1 MLESM
6 ITIRTAQELV
16 QELNKLEL
24 LVENDSDTV
33 LELIGDQLTAWE
45 SIVRLHA
52 DYSLAL
58 RIGKLLEKLRQ
69 HWLALS
75 WFHWV
80 SQAEGEAEQD
90 LVLTAL
96 RMKGRMYIKVGMYNE
111 ALSFLLSVEQQGQ
124 SSNRPQGRDLAILWQ
139 NIALVYEYLGRY
151 DSAVEYAGRALQWF
165 ADYGEEHDVAL
176 MEMLLGICY
185 KEQKRFDEAYEYL
198 TRARG
203 GFEKHKDYLHLAR
216 TWHNYAELMRDLGR
230 MEEAIAAWRMSLE
243 MKKRIQD
250 FSGQATTLHS
260 IAKYLISEND
270 WYAAMNYIT
279 QAIAICHQY
288 RLQDKEV
295 VCLES
300 WAQILFALGRYDELE
315 VCASRATFLA
325 GSDDT
330 QHKVVSLLQKIAND
344 CERVG
349 LEELAKQ
356 YSQNAVQ
363 LIG

>member
-1 MLESM
+1 M
-6 ITIRTAQELV
+6 ITVRTV
-16 QELNKLEL
+16 QELEQELTKLEM
-24 LVENDSDTV
+24 LVEDGSDAV
-33 LELIGDQLTAWE
+33 LQLIGDQLTTWE

-58 RIGKLLEKLRQ
+58 RIGKLLDKLRQ
-69 HWLALS
+69 YWLALS

-80 SQAEGEAEQD
+80 AQADAVEQAA
-90 LVLTAL
+90 LVLTGL

-111 ALSFLLSVEQQGQ
+111 ALSFLVAVEQQWQ
-124 SSNRPQGRDLAILWQ
+124 NTFHSEDRNLAILWQ
-139 NIALVYEYLGRY
+139 NIALVYEHLESY
-151 DSAVEYAGRALQWF
+151 DAALEYAGRALKWF
-165 ADYGEEHDVAL
+165 EAFGEEHDVAL
-176 MEMLLGICY
+176 MEMLFGICY
-185 KEQKRFDEAYEYL
+185 KAQRRFDEAYEHL

-243 MKKRIQD
+243 MKKRIHD

-260 IAKYLISEND
+260 IANYLISESD
-270 WYAAMNYIT
+270 WYAALNYIT

-288 RLQDKEV
+288 RLQEKEV
-295 VCLES
+295 LCLDS
-300 WAQILFALGRYDELE
+300 WAQILFALGRYDDLE

-325 GSDDT
+325 GSEDT
-330 QHKVVSLLQKIAND
+330 QHKVVALLQKIADNF
-344 CERVG
+344 EQAG
-349 LEELAKQ
+349 LAELAEQ